1 MVELSDA
8 LYQGPAKQ
16 NGAFIQENKKIHN
29 KNQPTYQQKT
39 TTKPTKQQQTINKKN
54 PTQPQTALLLR
65 DYITSTCAWKSCSW
79 KPGKLHG
86 NVKWKERRELPWLA

>member
-29 KNQPTYQQKT
+29 KNQPTCQQKTT
-39 TTKPTKQQQTINKKN
+39 TTKPTKQQ
-54 PTQPQTALLLR
+54 
-65 DYITSTCAWKSCSW
+65 
-79 KPGKLHG
+79 
-86 NVKWKERRELPWLA
+86 